1 MRGILIEQKFKYDAV
16 VLPESNV
23 EVTGIVY
30 TREGKVYRTEQV
42 NCKATIDGE
51 EKRWNFTL
59 VQPSVVVGPGVADGS
74 DEAWKAPEFKTPA
87 WPSGVSADKTVEE
100 FEQYIAA
107 DIA

>member
-1 MRGILIEQKFKYDAV
+1 MNNFKHNDYKYIKRNC
-16 VLPESNV
+16 NV
-23 EVTGIVY
+23 DVKETV
-30 TREGKVYRTEQV
+30 KVANITDPFENLQV
-42 NCKATIDGE
+42 NCKATIDGK

-74 DEAWKAPEFKTPA
+74 DEAWKTPEFKTPA

-100 FEQYIAA
+100 FKQYIAA